1 MSGAMH
7 TPGPWALFEVGDRIK
22 RMCPAAVETKT
33 SILTV
38 VGEDETTFAA
48 VLEIADAR
56 LIAAAP
62 DLLEA
67 LEDVLSEWVRD
78 LTDAGEEDI
87 EERAYVKFA
96 RAAISKATG
105 EQA

>member
-56 LIAAAP
+56 DQIAAGRGTAVWHEVVIGALEFG
-62 DLLEA
+62 DFERGALHELLEA
-67 LEDVLSEWVRD
+67 SVPDPRLS
-78 LTDAGEEDI
+78 
-87 EERAYVKFA
+87 
-96 RAAISKATG
+96 ISTG
-105 EQA
+105 DQS